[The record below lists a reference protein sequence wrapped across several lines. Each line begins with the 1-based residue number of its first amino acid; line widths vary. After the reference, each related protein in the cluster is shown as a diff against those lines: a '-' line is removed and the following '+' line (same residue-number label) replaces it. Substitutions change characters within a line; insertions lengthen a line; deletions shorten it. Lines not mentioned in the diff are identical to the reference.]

1 MNKKEYKIKDKH
13 MIKLNK
19 LYEEVKKEEVKEV
32 TFATLQ
38 KSDKKE
44 K

>member
-13 MIKLNK
+13 IIKLNK

-32 TFATLQ
+32 TLQ
-38 KSDKKE
+38 MSDKKE

>member
-1 MNKKEYKIKDKH
+1 MLMNKKEYKIKDKH
-13 MIKLNK
+13 IIKLNK

-32 TFATLQ
+32 TLQ
-38 KSDKKE
+38 MSDKKE